1 MIPSIRRKGAF
12 FSPAICLKVAVV
24 RWSGWR
30 GGGCLNTRRFERAKK
45 KTKQPRA
52 TTSSF
57 NRIPDLTGR
66 HGLPTSPPPRK
77 KFPKKLSPRFQMC
90 KNDALVYSHTSTTT
104 NMKICGHMESK
115 LRGLGGYAHFL
126 SKCSANL
133 DRLWVWL
140 EFGKI
145 SRGLF
150 LWVSF
155 SLELGDSLSERR
167 LLRHFL
173 GRSK

>member
-66 HGLPTSPPPRK
+66 HGLPTSPPPEK
-77 KFPKKLSPRFQMC
+77 SFPRNSPRGFKCVKMMHSSIHT
-90 KNDALVYSHTSTTT
+90 LVRPPTWKFVDTWSRNYEDLEAMRIS
-104 NMKICGHMESK
+104 
-115 LRGLGGYAHFL
+115 FL
-126 SKCSANL
+126 SA
-133 DRLWVWL
+133 RLIWI
-140 EFGKI
+140 G
-145 SRGLF
+145 SG
-150 LWVSF
+150 S
-155 SLELGDSLSERR
+155 DLS
-167 LLRHFL
+167 L
-173 GRSK
+173 GRFLEGSFYGCHFH